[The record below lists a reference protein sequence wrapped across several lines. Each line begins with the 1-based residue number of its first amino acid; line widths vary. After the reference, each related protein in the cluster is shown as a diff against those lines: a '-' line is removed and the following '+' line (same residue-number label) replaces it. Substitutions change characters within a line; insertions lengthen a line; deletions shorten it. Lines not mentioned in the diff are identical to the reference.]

1 MIISHDLGTT
11 GNKATLVDARGK
23 LVAAVTVTYG
33 ADWGA
38 DGKAEQKPSDW
49 WHALCQASKS
59 LIESA
64 RINPRE
70 VEAIS
75 FSGQMMGMV
84 PLDGDGNPV
93 RPAIIWADTR
103 AQPQCDQLVERFGLE
118 ECYRITGH
126 RLNPTYS
133 LEKIMWLRDNE
144 PENFD
149 RMRHFLMAKDYVA
162 YKLTGVMATDR
173 SDASGTNAYDQ
184 HAGVWSADLLA
195 AADVDAALFPEI
207 VESTQVIGTVTADAA
222 KQTGLAEGTKVVM
235 GGGDGPM
242 AALGAGITDPAS
254 GAYVY
259 LGSSSWVSV
268 SSPEPLVDPEMRS
281 MTFNHVVPGQFV
293 PTATMQA
300 GGASLAWVVDIFS
313 AEGERQYA
321 ELLARASEV
330 EAGTQG
336 LFFLPYLL
344 GERSPYWNPRARGVF
359 AGLHIDHGRPELTRA
374 VIEGVAFNLYT
385 GLRAFT
391 ENGIRVDHIDAIG
404 GAANAQLMLSI
415 MADVW
420 QVPISVRDLVD
431 EATAIGAAVTGGVGA
446 GVFDSFDIAKAQS
459 KRTERFD
466 PRPDRVEALR
476 RPYQLF
482 LDAYSRLEPWFDE
495 L

>member
-1 MIISHDLGTT
+1 MIISHDLGTS
-11 GNKATLVDARGK
+11 GNKATLVDATGK

-33 ADWGA
+33 ADWGT
-38 DGKAEQKPSDW
+38 DGKAEQEPADW
-49 WHALCQASKS
+49 WNALCQASKS

-64 RINPRE
+64 GIEPGQ
-70 VEAIS
+70 VEAVS

-84 PLDGDGNPV
+84 PLNAEGEPV

-103 AQPQCDQLVERFGLE
+103 AQKQCDQLIDRFGME

-144 PENFD
+144 PDSFE

-184 HAGVWSADLLA
+184 HAGVWSSDLLA
-195 AADVDAALFPEI
+195 AAEVDQALFPEI

-222 KQTGLAEGTKVVM
+222 AQTGLAEGTKVVM

-242 AALGAGITDPAS
+242 AALGAGITGPDS

-268 SSPEPLVDPEMRS
+268 SSPEPLVDPQMRS

-300 GGASLAWVVDIFS
+300 GGASLSWVVGILS
-313 AEGERQYA
+313 AEGDKQYA
-321 ELLARASEV
+321 ELLTAAAKV
-330 EAGTQG
+330 EAATQG

-344 GERSPYWNPRARGVF
+344 GERSPHWNPRARGSFV
-359 AGLHIDHGRPELTRA
+359 GLHIDHDRAQLTRA

-391 ENGIRVDHIDAIG
+391 ENGVAVDHIDAIG

-446 GVFDSFDIAKAQS
+446 GLFDSFDIAKAQS
-459 KRTERFD
+459 NHTERFE
-466 PRPDRVEALR
+466 PRPERTKVLQ
-476 RPYQLF
+476 RPYQQF
-482 LDAYSRLEPWFDE
+482 LDAYTRLEPWFNQ

>member
-1 MIISHDLGTT
+1 MIISHDLGTS
-11 GNKATLVDARGK
+11 GNKATLVDATGK

-33 ADWGA
+33 ADWGT
-38 DGKAEQKPSDW
+38 DGKAEQEPADW
-49 WHALCQASKS
+49 WNALCQASKS

-64 RINPRE
+64 GIEPGQ
-70 VEAIS
+70 VEAVS

-84 PLDGDGNPV
+84 PLNAEGEPV

-103 AQPQCDQLVERFGLE
+103 AQKQCDQLIDRFGME

-144 PENFD
+144 PDSFE

-184 HAGVWSADLLA
+184 HAGVWSSDLLA
-195 AADVDAALFPEI
+195 AAEVDQALFPEI

-222 KQTGLAEGTKVVM
+222 AQTGLAEGTKVVM

-242 AALGAGITDPAS
+242 AALGAGITGPDS

-268 SSPEPLVDPEMRS
+268 SSPEPLVDPQMRS

-300 GGASLAWVVDIFS
+300 GGASLSWVVGILS
-313 AEGERQYA
+313 AEGDKQYA
-321 ELLARASEV
+321 ELLTAAAKV
-330 EAGTQG
+330 EAATQG

-344 GERSPYWNPRARGVF
+344 GERSPHWNPRARGSFV
-359 AGLHIDHGRPELTRA
+359 GLHIDHDRAQLTRA

-391 ENGIRVDHIDAIG
+391 ENGVAVDHIDAIG

-446 GVFDSFDIAKAQS
+446 GLFDSFDIAKAQS
-459 KRTERFD
+459 NRTERFE
-466 PRPDRVEALR
+466 PRPERTKVLQ
-476 RPYQLF
+476 RPYQQF
-482 LDAYSRLEPWFDE
+482 LDAYTRLEPWFNQ